1 MKQNIIIL
9 IVISCLLSSC
19 VSKRKTISEE
29 VQIKTEEITSE
40 TAREERKT
48 ISEWIKEH
56 SGSVVITETEYYEPI
71 DPIGGIKSS
80 SNVFPP
86 PKGGIK
92 MERKTLVKIN
102 TTEQAKDVETTEVI
116 TNKVAARAEDTHR
129 ETKITEKIKDH
140 KSGVLRYI
148 IIIFVIS
155 ALLVVFLRPL
165 GMPR

>member
-1 MKQNIIIL
+1 M

-71 DPIGGIKSS
+71 DDRG
-80 SNVFPP
+80 
-86 PKGGIK
+86 
-92 MERKTLVKIN
+92 
-102 TTEQAKDVETTEVI
+102 
-116 TNKVAARAEDTHR
+116 
-129 ETKITEKIKDH
+129 
-140 KSGVLRYI
+140 Y
-148 IIIFVIS
+148 
-155 ALLVVFLRPL
+155 
-165 GMPR
+165 